1 MKLFK
6 CQNCHQIIHFEN
18 TLCERCSSRLGY
30 VPHEGVLTALE
41 AEGDVW
47 RRLRSAREETFRFC
61 ANADHQACNW
71 LIETASPEPLCLSCR
86 HNRTIPD
93 LSVDANLA
101 GWRKMELAKHRLFY
115 SLLKFRLPMP
125 ALAEDP
131 ENGLAFDFLAEPPGG
146 KVLTGHDNGIVT
158 IALAEADDARRE
170 SHRVAMGEPYRTL
183 LGHFRHESGH
193 FFWNRLVRDGGR
205 LEACRAVFGDERQD
219 YSLALQAYYSDG
231 APADWQAGFVS
242 AYATAHPWEDFAETW
257 AHYLHIVDTLE
268 MAASFGVS
276 THPALARDDNLDA
289 AVDFAPYRAETISQL
304 IESWLPLSVALNC
317 LNRSMGQPD
326 LYPFVLSEA
335 AVDKLAF
342 VHGLVRPG

>member
-18 TLCERCSSRLGY
+18 TICEKCSSRLGY
-30 VPHEGVLTALE
+30 VPEEGLLTALE
-41 AEGDVW
+41 ADGDSW
-47 RRLRSAREETFRFC
+47 QRLRSTREELFRFC

-71 LIETASPEPLCLSCR
+71 LIEASSAETLCLSCR

-93 LSVDANLA
+93 LSIADNLVA
-101 GWRKMELAKHRLFY
+101 WRKMELAKHRLIY
-115 SLLKFRLPMP
+115 SLLKLRLPMP
-125 ALAEDP
+125 TLTEDP
-131 ENGLAFDFLAEPPGG
+131 ENGLGFDFLAELPGE

-158 IALAEADDARRE
+158 IALAEADDAHRE
-170 SHRVAMGEPYRTL
+170 SHRVTMHEPYRTL

-193 FFWNRLVRDGGR
+193 FFWNRLVRDGER
-205 LEACRAVFGDERQD
+205 LAECRALFGDDRQD
-219 YSLALQAYYSDG
+219 YGATLQAHYADG
-231 APADWQAGFVS
+231 APADWQARFVS
-242 AYATAHPWEDFAETW
+242 AYAAAHPWEDFAETW

-276 THPALARDDNLDA
+276 TRPALARDDNLDA
-289 AVDFAPYRAETISQL
+289 AVDFAPYRAETMAQL

-335 AVDKLAF
+335 AIDKLAF
-342 VHGLVRPG
+342 VHGLVHPG

>member
-6 CQNCHQIIHFEN
+6 CQNCHQIVHFEN
-18 TLCERCSSRLGY
+18 TFCEKCSSRLGY
-30 VPHEGVLTALE
+30 IPEEGVLTALE
-41 AEGDVW
+41 ADGNVW
-47 RRLRSAREETFRFC
+47 RRLRSARKEVFRFC

-71 LIETASPEPLCLSCR
+71 LLEASSAETLCLSCR

-93 LSVDANLA
+93 LSIDDNLVA
-101 GWRKMELAKHRLFY
+101 WRKMELAKHRLFY
-115 SLLKFRLPMP
+115 SLLKLRLPMP
-125 ALAEDP
+125 TFLEDP
-131 ENGLAFDFLAEPPGG
+131 ENGLAFDFLAELPGE
-146 KVLTGHDNGIVT
+146 KVLTGHDNGVVT
-158 IALAEADDARRE
+158 IALSEADDAHRE
-170 SHRVAMGEPYRTL
+170 SHRVAMHEPYRTL

-193 FFWNRLVRDGGR
+193 FFWNRLVRDGDR
-205 LEACRAVFGDERQD
+205 LEECRAVFGDDRQD
-219 YSLALQAYYSDG
+219 YGAALQAYYADG
-231 APADWQAGFVS
+231 APADWQDRFVS
-242 AYATAHPWEDFAETW
+242 TYAAAHPWEDFAETW

-289 AVDFAPYRAETISQL
+289 AVDFAPYQAETMAQL

-335 AVDKLAF
+335 AINKLAF
-342 VHGLVRPG
+342 VHGLVHPA

>member
-1 MKLFK
+1 MKLYK

-18 TLCERCSSRLGY
+18 TLCERCSSHLGY

-41 AEGDVW
+41 ADGDVW

-93 LSVDANLA
+93 LSVEANLA

-125 ALAEDP
+125 TLAEDP

-146 KVLTGHDNGIVT
+146 KVLTGHDNGVVT

-205 LEACRAVFGDERQD
+205 LAACRAVFGDERQD
-219 YSLALQAYYSDG
+219 YGVALQAYYADG

-276 THPALARDDNLDA
+276 THPALARDDNLDS

-342 VHGLVRPG
+342 VHGLVRPA